1 MLLVKAHKELTDIA
15 KGKVLV
21 SEPLSKY
28 TTFKIGGPADL
39 LVIPKDTLDLKN
51 IIFCIN
57 NGPIPKFVLGGGS
70 NVLVRDEGFR
80 GVVIKLSSNAF
91 KQLNLE
97 NKYLRAGAGVSTG
110 ELLSFCVDSNISGLE
125 FISGIPGT
133 VGGLVMMNAG
143 VKERNISDVI
153 EEVVAL
159 DKNGDIKL
167 LKKSDMKFGYRSFSP
182 SNLTIIEARFR
193 VFKRESADI
202 VNEINK
208 YASYKRRSQDL
219 RFPSAGCIFK
229 NPKSGAITAGE
240 LIERAGLKGS
250 RFGGAEV
257 SSVHANFIINTG
269 SAKASD
275 VIHLMDIVKAKIKK
289 DYDIEL
295 EPEIVILNKT
305 NYEI

>member
-1 MLLVKAHKELTDIA
+1 MLLVKALNELTDIA
-15 KGKVLV
+15 KGRILV

-39 LVIPKDTLDLKN
+39 LVIPEDTADLKN
-51 IIFCIN
+51 IFSYIN
-57 NGPIPKFVLGGGS
+57 NGSIPKFVLGGGS
-70 NVLVRDEGFR
+70 NVLAADAGFR

-91 KQLNLE
+91 KQLSLE
-97 NKYLRAGAGVSTG
+97 YEILRAGAGVSTG
-110 ELLSFCVDSNISGLE
+110 ELLSFCVDSDIGGLE
-125 FISGIPGT
+125 FISGMPGT

-143 VKERNISDVI
+143 IKEKNISDVI
-153 EEVVAL
+153 EEVTAM

-167 LKKSDMKFGYRSFSP
+167 LKKSNMKFGYRSFSP
-182 SNLTIIEARFR
+182 SDLTIIEARFR
-193 VFKRESADI
+193 VFKRGSADI

-208 YASYKRRSQDL
+208 YLSHKGRTQDL
-219 RFPSAGCIFK
+219 KFPSAGCVFK

-250 RFGGAEV
+250 SFGGAEV

-269 SAKASD
+269 GAKASD
-275 VIHLMDIVKAKIKK
+275 VIHLMNMVKAKIKK

-295 EPEIVILNKT
+295 EPEIVILN
-305 NYEI
+305 